1 MHKSALCQCI
11 EKCVVRHF
19 RRYQLI
25 IDCMQCTYA
34 NAIWWDIHMVVRVTE
49 WQKLPPSSPRLSR
62 STMLSRGYCLS
73 HENVGSMQKKY
84 DTLLS
89 HTKTWEA
96 CKKNTIHLP
105 LCQRIAYWWQKILV
119 YDKPSSMPGNCILM
133 AKNSGIWQ
141 TVEFTSQTVEKNML
155 YLKRQTIKHAL
166 CVCVY
171 VVSRNKQIN
180 NCLNTIKLWAVDLL
194 VPCHVKGRSELRD
207 CKSCEMLF
215 TQTTP
220 IWQSSFTYLAAL
232 PKDCFYSERLRNTLL
247 TERLKHSMG

>member
-1 MHKSALCQCI
+1 
-11 EKCVVRHF
+11 
-19 RRYQLI
+19 
-25 IDCMQCTYA
+25 MQCTYA

-105 LCQRIAYWWQKILV
+105 LCQRIAYCCKNILV
-119 YDKPSSMPGNCILM
+119 YDKPSSMPVNCILM

-141 TVEFTSQTVEKNML
+141 TVLHARELHIDGKKFWYMTNRWIYITNCWE
-155 YLKRQTIKHAL
+155 KHAIFEKTNDKTCSL
-166 CVCVY
+166 CVCM
-171 VVSRNKQIN
+171 SCLEINK
-180 NCLNTIKLWAVDLL
+180 
-194 VPCHVKGRSELRD
+194 
-207 CKSCEMLF
+207 
-215 TQTTP
+215 
-220 IWQSSFTYLAAL
+220 
-232 PKDCFYSERLRNTLL
+232 
-247 TERLKHSMG
+247 